1 MQSLVAKLY
10 VQYFKKKMARTSI
23 KPIFI
28 PEGVSASLEVKTLK
42 VSGKLGEMSLDI
54 HKDVDLIKEDTT
66 LAFKPN
72 KSSKES
78 LAITGTMR
86 ALATN
91 LMQGVS
97 IGFEKKLE
105 INGVGYR
112 AKLDGK
118 FLELSLGFSHPV
130 KHELPEG
137 VSAELPSNTEII
149 LKSMDKQL
157 VGQVAAEIRDYRS
170 PEPYKGKGVK
180 YADEIIKRK
189 ESKKA

>member
-1 MQSLVAKLY
+1 
-10 VQYFKKKMARTSI
+10 MARTSI
-23 KPIFI
+23 KPIQI
-28 PEGVSASLEVKTLK
+28 PEGVTLTLDQSSIIA
-42 VSGKLGEMSLDI
+42 VGKLGEMSLTL
-54 HKDVDLIKEDTT
+54 HQDVDLIQGDGNIS
-66 LAFKPN
+66 FQPN
-72 KSSKES
+72 KKTKES

-86 ALATN
+86 ALSVN

-97 IGFEKKLE
+97 DGFERKLE

-112 AKLDGK
+112 AKLEGK
-118 FLELSLGFSHPV
+118 VIELSLGFSHPV
-130 KHELPEG
+130 KHELPDG

-157 VGQVAAEIRDYRS
+157 VGQVAAEIRDYRP

-180 YADEIIKRK
+180 YAEENIKRK

>member
-1 MQSLVAKLY
+1 
-10 VQYFKKKMARTSI
+10 MARTSI
-23 KPIFI
+23 KPIQI
-28 PEGVSASLEVKTLK
+28 PEGVILSVEAKVLKASG
-42 VSGKLGEMSLDI
+42 SLGEMSLDV
-54 HKDVDLIKEDTT
+54 HKDVDLIKEDESVS
-66 LAFKPN
+66 FKPN

-97 IGFEKKLE
+97 KGFEKKLE

-112 AKLDGK
+112 AKLEGNSI
-118 FLELSLGFSHPV
+118 ELSLGFSHPV
-130 KHELPEG
+130 KHDLPEG

-157 VGQVAAEIRDYRS
+157 VGQTAAEIRDYRP

>member
-1 MQSLVAKLY
+1 
-10 VQYFKKKMARTSI
+10 MARTSI
-23 KPIFI
+23 KPIQI
-28 PEGVSASLEVKTLK
+28 PEGVILSVEAKVLKASG
-42 VSGKLGEMSLDI
+42 SLGEMYLDV
-54 HKDVDLIKEDTT
+54 HKDVDLIKEDESVS
-66 LAFKPN
+66 FKPN

-91 LMQGVS
+91 LMHGVS
-97 IGFEKKLE
+97 KGFEKKLE

-112 AKLDGK
+112 AKLEGK
-118 FLELSLGFSHPV
+118 CLELSLGFSHPV
-130 KHELPEG
+130 KHDLPEG

-157 VGQVAAEIRDYRS
+157 VGQTAAEIRGYRP

-180 YADEIIKRK
+180 YADETIKRK

>member
-1 MQSLVAKLY
+1 MATTSL
-10 VQYFKKKMARTSI
+10 
-23 KPIFI
+23 KPVEI
-28 PEGVSASLEVKTLK
+28 PEGISLKYKDRNLVF
-42 VSGKLGEMSLDI
+42 SGKLGELSLQV
-54 HKDVDLIKEDTT
+54 HEDVDVKQEDNSISF
-66 LAFKPN
+66 APN
-72 KSSKES
+72 KKTKES

-86 ALATN
+86 AIATN
-91 LMQGVS
+91 MIQGVE

-112 AKLDGK
+112 AA
-118 FLELSLGFSHPV
+118 LEGNAINLSLGFSHPI

-137 VSAELPSNTEII
+137 VTADLPSNTEII

-157 VGQVAAEIRDYRS
+157 VGQVAAEIRDYRP

-180 YADEIIKRK
+180 YSDERIIRK

>member
-1 MQSLVAKLY
+1 
-10 VQYFKKKMARTSI
+10 MARTSI
-23 KPIFI
+23 KPIQI
-28 PEGVSASLEVKTLK
+28 PEGVILSVEAKVLKASG
-42 VSGKLGEMSLDI
+42 SLGEMSLDV
-54 HKDVDLIKEDTT
+54 HKDVDLIKEDESVS
-66 LAFKPN
+66 FKPN

-91 LMQGVS
+91 LMHGVS
-97 IGFEKKLE
+97 KGFEKKLE

-112 AKLDGK
+112 AKLEGK
-118 FLELSLGFSHPV
+118 CLELSLGFSHPV
-130 KHELPEG
+130 KHDLPEG

-157 VGQVAAEIRDYRS
+157 VGQTAAEIRDYRP

-180 YADEIIKRK
+180 YADETIKRK

>member
-1 MQSLVAKLY
+1 
-10 VQYFKKKMARTSI
+10 MARTSI
-23 KPIFI
+23 KSIQI
-28 PEGVSASLEVKTLK
+28 PEGVTLTSDQSSITA
-42 VSGKLGEMSLDI
+42 SGKLGELSLTL
-54 HKDVDLIKEDTT
+54 HRDVDLVKDETSIS
-66 LAFKPN
+66 FQPN
-72 KSSKES
+72 KKTKES

-86 ALATN
+86 ALSIN

-97 IGFEKKLE
+97 EGFEKKLE

-112 AKLDGK
+112 AKMDGK
-118 FLELSLGFSHPV
+118 VIELSLGFSHPV
-130 KHELPEG
+130 KHELPDG

-157 VGQVAAEIRDYRS
+157 VGQVAAEIRDYRP

-180 YADEIIKRK
+180 YADETIKRK